1 MDYITKFYKN
11 RAEDLYEQVI
21 ALENKLKMMTEAMT
35 GSYPSQ
41 YTVSAR
47 TPTARK
53 NYKGDAQQEFAARSG
68 EAGGK
73 YQVDSSGYLQ
83 STYNSNSTQGQV
95 PTRQSAAPLPTDMVS
110 RAFSVPGSVAPMN
123 VNPAS
128 LGGQEGTRMSAV
140 NVAQDTPQAR
150 KNLEQQAM
158 GTGQYQAD
166 VAAER
171 AAGAASLAASAPAPK
186 PAPAPTPAQQAATS
200 PAAAPAWI
208 PNSLF
213 AVPPSA
219 AQYAPTSTSVAAP
232 RNPAIGAAVKPGEV
246 SIDPNR
252 NAVQNQVLPVAKAP
266 LATPAA
272 KVIIPQNSVVPGF
285 QKPNKPKPEV
295 SPKPAQAAPQGEDFS
310 KFWAGKP
317 RYGDLELQNMM
328 RTAKRTNAFG
338 PPIPDEK
345 QPIEYRAAKAEL
357 IRRGKLKA

>member
-11 RAEDLYEQVI
+11 RSEDLYEQII
-21 ALENKLKMMTEAMT
+21 ALENKLKMINEAMT
-35 GSYPSQ
+35 GAYPST
-41 YTVSAR
+41 YTVSSR

-53 NYKGDAQQEFAARSG
+53 NYEGDAQQEFAARSA
-68 EAGGK
+68 EAGGS

-83 STYNSNSTQGQV
+83 SRYNSNSTQGQV
-95 PTRQSAAPLPTDMVS
+95 PARQTAAPIPTDMVS

-123 VNPAS
+123 INPAS
-128 LGGQEGTRMSAV
+128 LSGPEGTRMTAV
-140 NVAQDTPQAR
+140 RAANDSPEAR
-150 KNLEQQAM
+150 KDLEQQAM
-158 GTGQYQAD
+158 GTGKYVQD

-171 AAGAASLAASAPAPK
+171 AAGAASIAPK
-186 PAPAPTPAQQAATS
+186 APAPAPAPAQQASAS

-219 AQYAPTSTSVAAP
+219 AQYAPTSSSLP
-232 RNPAIGAAVKPGEV
+232 KRNPAIGAAVKPGEV

-252 NAVQNQVLPVAKAP
+252 NAVQNQVLPAAKAP

-272 KVIIPQNSVVPGF
+272 KVVIPQNSVVPGY
-285 QKPNKPKPEV
+285 QKPNPEV
-295 SPKPAQAAPQGEDFS
+295 SPKPAQAAPAPAQQGEDFS

-328 RTAKRTNAFG
+328 RQHKRTNAFG
-338 PPIPDEK
+338 PAIPDEK
-345 QPIEYRAAKAEL
+345 QSIEYRAAKAEL